1 MEWPPGWDES
11 WEQVG
16 STSNT
21 AYHVDQERILLV
33 LPHPRSHDTAATAR
47 ENIDFQHRW
56 FATHDDPPLLII
68 FFDRLASQDRAAR
81 KIYSED
87 TTAPWALGFALVGG
101 SLLSRAMGSF
111 FLGLAKTAIPLKFFS
126 TMPDARAWLRGLP
139 SKQLPGKQG
148 GAKPS

>member
-1 MEWPPGWDES
+1 MEWPPGWDDTWKE
-11 WEQVG
+11 VG

-21 AYHVDQERILLV
+21 LYYVDQEGILLV

-87 TTAPWALGFALVGG
+87 TTSPWALGFALVGG

-111 FLGLAKTAIPLKFFS
+111 FLGLSRTAIPLKFFPS
-126 TMPDARAWLRGLP
+126 ITEARVWLRSLEQASQ
-139 SKQLPGKQG
+139 SK
-148 GAKPS
+148 KP

>member
-1 MEWPPGWDES
+1 MEWPPGWDET
-11 WEQVG
+11 WKEVG

-21 AYHVDQERILLV
+21 VYYVDHEGILLV

-87 TTAPWALGFALVGG
+87 TTSPWALGFALVGG

-111 FLGLAKTAIPLKFFS
+111 FLGLARTAIPLKFFPS
-126 TMPDARAWLRGLP
+126 MPEARAWLHGLARGASP
-139 SKQLPGKQG
+139 SK
-148 GAKPS
+148 KP